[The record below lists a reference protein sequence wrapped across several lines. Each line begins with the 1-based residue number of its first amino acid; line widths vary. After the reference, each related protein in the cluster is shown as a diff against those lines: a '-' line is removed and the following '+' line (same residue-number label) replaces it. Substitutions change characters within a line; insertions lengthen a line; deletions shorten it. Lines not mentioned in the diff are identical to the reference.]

1 MTHQDFFYRDL
12 PVINKRVHRLGL
24 AFNWLNGKG
33 AEAALSEGLNYLFW
47 QNLFKRGEPF
57 EVLKQ
62 ALKRDR
68 ENYVLA
74 SGAAFGYFK
83 GGVRRGIEK
92 MLRLFDVAY
101 FDVYQLFWLG
111 RMSLFSD
118 SVQQELVKIREE
130 GLARSIGISI
140 HDRPRAGRLVTEA
153 DLDLFMIRYN
163 AAHPGAE
170 QDIFPAYEK
179 RRPLT
184 VSYTATSWRKLLKP
198 VKGWDGPVMTASD
211 CYRFCLSSPH
221 VDVCLCGPA
230 NAQQLQ
236 SNLEGLKKGPLSEEE
251 DKWMRE
257 FGRVVHG

>member
-1 MTHQDFFYRDL
+1 
-12 PVINKRVHRLGL
+12 
-24 AFNWLNGKG
+24 
-33 AEAALSEGLNYLFW
+33 
-47 QNLFKRGEPF
+47 
-57 EVLKQ
+57 
-62 ALKRDR
+62 
-68 ENYVLA
+68 
-74 SGAAFGYFK
+74 
-83 GGVRRGIEK
+83 
-92 MLRLFDVAY
+92 
-101 FDVYQLFWLG
+101 
-111 RMSLFSD
+111 
-118 SVQQELVKIREE
+118 
-130 GLARSIGISI
+130 
-140 HDRPRAGRLVTEA
+140 
-153 DLDLFMIRYN
+153 MIRYN

-170 QDIFPAYEK
+170 QNIFPAYEK